1 MVGKVKTK
9 FPNSSIG
16 VSSLTYREDI
26 NVDVIRVEVND
37 QLKRLAHDNNF
48 QLIDNSVI
56 DRTCL
61 NNSNLH
67 LNAKGTSL
75 LAVQFIRFL
84 RPSSSNGQFSKGRKS
99 KVLLGRN
106 GNPVLMRY

>member
-1 MVGKVKTK
+1 MRNTHI
-9 FPNSSIG
+9 SEMRS
-16 VSSLTYREDI
+16 

-56 DRTCL
+56 HSTCL
-61 NNSNLH
+61 NNNNLH

-84 RPSSSNGQFSKGRKS
+84 RSSSSNGQFSKGRK
-99 KVLLGRN
+99 
-106 GNPVLMRY
+106 